1 MSFWTILLLI
11 MFALPALIVGILL
24 SLFLFLA
31 VCVVGLLLAEF
42 ASTTFTFTKKGNN
55 NE

>member
-11 MFALPALIVGILL
+11 MFALPAFIVGILL
-24 SLFLFLA
+24 SLFL
-31 VCVVGLLLAEF
+31 LLTVLVLAELGCT
-42 ASTTFTFTKKGNN
+42 AFTFTKKGNS